1 MINTKYVP
9 KKTGSG
15 ELRTPVSF
23 YAYKPNVGPE
33 PGEIER
39 EKLFD
44 CFCEV
49 YSASSKDFE
58 IIASKNTTVKT
69 AVTIRIRDSFG
80 EFYPSTEGYAEL
92 HDYRYNSMRF
102 NIVDVRP
109 DLVEQDFITVLL
121 VVTE

>member
-1 MINTKYVP
+1 MINTKYVQ

-23 YAYKPNVGPE
+23 YAYAPSTGPE
-33 PGEIER
+33 PTEEEF
-39 EKLFD
+39 EKLFE

-49 YSASSKDFE
+49 YSASSKDLE
-58 IIASKNTTVKT
+58 IITSKSVTAKT